1 MAIVE
6 FSGRCLGNPIEVS
19 RNLAIIGGRVVSYD
33 PGTDILTG
41 KFRVSIL
48 ETQDVEKKQSF
59 FIEKI
64 LRDMDDCRVWVRIL
78 LDTRLERHLRSMTIM
93 KISSGDTKVL
103 VVRLTNYVYALWS
116 RKGAGV
122 IRLTPL
128 ALSTLE
134 HPGDLTELAYPCEKL
149 PELMSKIRKDL
160 SDLVLHSS

>member
-6 FSGRCLGNPIEVS
+6 FSGRCLGNPIRVS
-19 RNLAIIGGRVVSYD
+19 RNLSTIGGQIVSYI

-41 KFRVSIL
+41 KFRVKIL

-64 LRDMDDCRVWVRIL
+64 LRDMSDCRVWVRIL
-78 LDTRLERHLRSMTIM
+78 VNARLERHLNNMSTI
-93 KISSGDTKVL
+93 KISSGDIKVL
-103 VVRLTNYVYALWS
+103 VVRLTNYVYALRS
-116 RKGAGV
+116 RKGAGA

-128 ALSTLE
+128 TLTTLE

-149 PELMSKIRKDL
+149 SELMSKIREDL
-160 SDLVLHSS
+160 SDLILHSG